1 MRKLLIDSHAL
12 IWFFEGDAR
21 LPSAIKNLIEDA
33 DTAVHVSIVSF
44 WEIAIKKSIG
54 KLTLGNSISDLFQ
67 ECENQDIAV
76 LPISQQD
83 IEAVEL
89 LPLHHRDPFDRIIIA
104 AAKNNDLEL
113 VSVDNQFD
121 AYPVKRIW

>member
-1 MRKLLIDSHAL
+1 MRKLLLDSHAL
-12 IWFFEGDAR
+12 IWFFEGDTR

-54 KLTLGNSISDLFQ
+54 KLTLGNSISELFE